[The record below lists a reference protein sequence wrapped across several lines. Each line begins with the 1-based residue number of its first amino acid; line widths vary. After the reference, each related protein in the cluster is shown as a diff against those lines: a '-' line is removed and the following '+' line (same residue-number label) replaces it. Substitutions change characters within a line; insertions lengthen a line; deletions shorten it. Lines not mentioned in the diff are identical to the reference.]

1 MAENYIEMELR
12 EIQTVDDPDRTQI
25 IVLEEKDGARAF
37 PIFIGLF
44 EARAMV
50 LAAKGER
57 TLRPMTHELVLNV
70 VDGLGAVLERVL
82 IVKLE
87 QETFFGSLELRTA
100 SGETIQIDSRP
111 SDAIVVATRKRAP
124 IFVEEKV
131 LREVQR
137 GLGLGD
143 EPSEEGAPGE

>member
-12 EIQTVDDPDRTQI
+12 EIQTVEDPERTQI
-25 IVLEEKDGARAF
+25 IILEEKEGTRAF

-44 EARAMV
+44 EAKAMV
-50 LAAKGER
+50 MAAKGER

-70 VDGLGAVLERVL
+70 IDGLGATLERVL
-82 IVKLE
+82 IVELK
-87 QETFFGSLELRTA
+87 QETFFGALELRSA
-100 SGETIQIDSRP
+100 SGELIRIDSRP
-111 SDAIVVATRKRAP
+111 SDAIVIGTRRRVP

-137 GLGLGD
+137 GLGG
-143 EPSEEGAPGE
+143 EEEEEERE

>member
-25 IVLEEKDGARAF
+25 IVLEEKNGSRAF

-57 TLRPMTHELVLNV
+57 TLRPMTHELILNV
-70 VDGLGAVLERVL
+70 IDGLGATLERVL

-87 QETFFGSLELRTA
+87 QETFFGALELRSV
-100 SGETIQIDSRP
+100 SGETVLIDSRP
-111 SDAIVVATRKRAP
+111 SDAIVVGTRRRVP

-131 LREVQR
+131 LQEVQR
-137 GLGLGD
+137 GLGL
-143 EPSEEGAPGE
+143 EEE